1 MHLNSTHYLSG
12 TGIGPP
18 DADGNFSD
26 MDNEVLRQQV
36 GPKAV
41 LDLNLP
47 KAARPAP
54 PVAISRVAEKPGR
67 EHVVHQIDDLDLPGF
82 LKVAAGFGVERYGYV
97 VTPNVDH
104 LIRCHEDP
112 AYHSLYRSA
121 TYVLLDSRFAA
132 HLLRVVKGLRLPVC
146 PGADA
151 FPELLEK
158 VVAPTDRIVLIGGNA
173 QQAQTLATTY
183 GLTDLHHH
191 NPPMGFINDPAAVR
205 ECLEFIEAASPFRF
219 CFLAVGAPQQEQIAC
234 QLMQRGRARG
244 LALCF
249 GASLNF
255 VTGVERRAP
264 VWMRRIGSEW
274 IYRLMQDPRRLARRY
289 LIRGPRIFGHLRRAR
304 IVLRPTAAA

>member
-1 MHLNSTHYLSG
+1 
-12 TGIGPP
+12 
-18 DADGNFSD
+18 

-36 GPKAV
+36 GSKAV
-41 LDLNLP
+41 LDLNIP

-54 PVAISRVAEKPGR
+54 PVAISRIGEKSDS
-67 EHVVHQIDDLDLPGF
+67 EHIVHHIDDLDLPGF
-82 LKVAAGFGVERYGYV
+82 LQVAAGFGVERYGYV

-112 AYHSLYRSA
+112 AYHSVYRSA
-121 TYVLLDSRFAA
+121 TFVLLDSRFAA
-132 HLLRVVKGLRLPVC
+132 YLLRVIQGLHLPVC

-158 VVAPTDRIVLIGGNA
+158 VVAPSDRLVLIGGSA
-173 QQAQTLATTY
+173 QQAQMLASAY
-183 GLTDLHHH
+183 GLTDLRHH
-191 NPPMGFINDPAAVR
+191 NPPMGFITDPAAVR
-205 ECLEFIEAASPFRF
+205 QCLEFIEAASPFRF
-219 CFLAVGAPQQEQIAC
+219 CFLAVGAPQQEQIAF

-274 IYRLMQDPRRLARRY
+274 VYRLIQDPKRLARRY
-289 LIRGPRIFGHLRRAR
+289 LIRGPRIFRHLRRAR
-304 IVLRPTAAA
+304 IVLRRTATA